1 VTRVSETRGCGF
13 GYPLRM
19 HDRAPFNTV
28 RHFAINADD
37 LDRAR
42 GFYERV
48 FAWKFHAWGPPGFY
62 QIEKVGNGPQG
73 ALQGRRELVPGMRT
87 VGYECSVGVEDLTA
101 TLDAVREAGGK
112 IVMGPVTIP
121 TVGDLAFVEDTEGN
135 VVGVMQYAG

>member
-1 VTRVSETRGCGF
+1 
-13 GYPLRM
+13 M

-48 FAWKFHAWGPPGFY
+48 FDWRFQAWGPPGFY
-62 QIEKVGNGPQG
+62 MIETGGEPQG
-73 ALQGRRELVPGMRT
+73 SLQGRRELVPGLRT
-87 VGYECSVGVEDLTA
+87 VGFECSVGVENLTV

-112 IVMGPVTIP
+112 ILMGPVTIP

-135 VVGVMQYAG
+135 VVGVMQYAATYRP

>member
-1 VTRVSETRGCGF
+1 
-13 GYPLRM
+13 M
-19 HDRAPFNTV
+19 HDPAPFNTV

-42 GFYERV
+42 AFYERV
-48 FAWKFHAWGPPGFY
+48 FQWRFRAWGPPGFY
-62 QIEKVGNGPQG
+62 QIENDGGPQG
-73 ALQGRRELVPGMRT
+73 ALQGRRELVPGTRT
-87 VGYECSVGVEDLTA
+87 VGYECSVGVENLAT

-135 VVGVMQYAG
+135 VVGVMQYAGES